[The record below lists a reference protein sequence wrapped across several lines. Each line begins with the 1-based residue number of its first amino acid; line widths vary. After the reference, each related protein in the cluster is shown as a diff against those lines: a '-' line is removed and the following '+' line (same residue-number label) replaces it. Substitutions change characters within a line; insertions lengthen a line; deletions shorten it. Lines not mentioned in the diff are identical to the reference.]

1 MVRQILHVDMDAFF
15 ASVEQ
20 RDQPELRG
28 KPVLVG
34 GRGRRSVVC
43 AASYEARAFGARSA
57 MPMGEALRRCPDA
70 IVVPVR
76 RERYAEASERV
87 FDIFRKFTP
96 LVEGLS
102 LDEAFLDVTESRAL
116 FGDGETIA
124 RAIRAMIWE
133 DTQLTGSAGVA
144 ASKFVAKIAS
154 DVNKPDGITVVPEDV
169 AAFLAPLPIRR
180 MWGVGPKSEP
190 RFVALG
196 LRTFGD
202 LQRADEDWLLRTL
215 GEEGPALRRLARGE
229 DDRPVIPDAP
239 AKSIGAESTYEEDLH
254 TKEQIAVRMLDHCQ
268 RVGGRLL
275 ENAIAANVVVLKL
288 KMSNFVVRTRRLT
301 LEEPV
306 FDTTSLY
313 EACKKLLAAWPLPEL
328 SVRLVGVS
336 AGGLEAAGARP
347 RLFPNAVIERR
358 SALERAMR
366 EASQKTGAILTRAA
380 LLDPK

>member
-1 MVRQILHVDMDAFF
+1 MRQILHIDMDAFF

-43 AASYEARAFGARSA
+43 AASYEARVFGARSA
-57 MPMGEALRRCPDA
+57 MPMGEALRRCPTA

-124 RAIRAMIWE
+124 RAIRAKIWE

-154 DVNKPDGITVVPEDV
+154 DVNKPDGITVVPDDV

-202 LQRADEDWLLRTL
+202 LQRADEDWLGRTL
-215 GEEGPALRRLARGE
+215 GEEGPALRRLALGE

-239 AKSIGAESTYEEDLH
+239 AKSIGAESTYEQDLH
-254 TKEQIAVRMLDHCQ
+254 TKEQVAVCMLDHCQ

-301 LEEPV
+301 LDEPV

-336 AGGLEAAGARP
+336 AGGLEPAGAKP

-366 EASQKTGAILTRAA
+366 EASQKTGAVLTRAA
-380 LLDPK
+380 LLEPK

>member
-1 MVRQILHVDMDAFF
+1 MDAFF

-34 GRGRRSVVC
+34 GRNRRAVVC
-43 AASYEARAFGARSA
+43 AASYEARVFGARSA
-57 MPMGEALRRCPDA
+57 MPMGEALRRCPTA

-87 FDIFRKFTP
+87 FDVFRRFTP

-124 RAIRAMIWE
+124 RAIRAEILRA
-133 DTQLTGSAGVA
+133 TQLTASAGVA
-144 ASKFVAKIAS
+144 GSKFVAKIAS
-154 DVNKPDGITVVPEDV
+154 DMNKPDGLTVVPADV

-190 RFVALG
+190 RFAALG
-196 LRTFGD
+196 LRTFAD
-202 LQRADEDWLLRTL
+202 LQRADEAWLLRAL
-215 GEEGPALRRLARGE
+215 GDEGPALRRLALGD
-229 DDRPVIPDAP
+229 DDRPVVPDAP
-239 AKSIGAESTYEEDLH
+239 AKSIGAEATYEEDLH
-254 TKEQIAVRMLDHCQ
+254 SKEEVAVRMLDHCQ

-275 ENAIAANVVVLKL
+275 DNGIAASVVVLKL

-301 LEEPV
+301 LDEPV

-313 EACKKLLAAWPLPEL
+313 EACKKLLSAWPLPEL

-336 AGGLEAAGARP
+336 AGGLEAAGAKP

-358 SALERAMR
+358 NALERAMR
-366 EASQKTGAILTRAA
+366 EASQKTGAVLTRAT
-380 LLDPK
+380 LLDRK

>member
-1 MVRQILHVDMDAFF
+1 MDAFF

-20 RDQPELRG
+20 RDNPELRG

-34 GRGRRSVVC
+34 GHSRRSVVC
-43 AASYEARAFGARSA
+43 AASYEARVFGARSA
-57 MPMGEALRRCPDA
+57 MPMGEALRRCPTA

-76 RERYAEASERV
+76 RDRYAEASARV
-87 FDIFRKFTP
+87 FDIFRRFTP

-124 RAIRAMIWE
+124 RDIRAKIQQE
-133 DTQLTGSAGVA
+133 TQLTASAGVA

-154 DVNKPDGITVVPEDV
+154 DVNKPNGLTVVPEDV
-169 AAFLAPLPIRR
+169 MAFLAPLPIRR

-196 LRTFGD
+196 LRTFRD
-202 LQRADEDWLLRTL
+202 LQQADEDWLLRAL
-215 GEEGPALRRLARGE
+215 GEEGPALRKLARGE
-229 DDRPVIPDAP
+229 DDRPVVPDAP
-239 AKSIGAESTYEEDLH
+239 AKSIGAECTYEEDLK
-254 TKEQIAVRMLDHCQ
+254 TKERIAVAMLDHCQ

-275 ENAIAANVVVLKL
+275 ECGLSASVVVLKL
-288 KMSNFVVRTRRLT
+288 KMSNFVLRTRRLT
-301 LEEPV
+301 LAEPV

-313 EACKKLLAAWPLPEL
+313 EACKTLLAAWPLPDL

-347 RLFPNAVIERR
+347 TLFPNALLEKR

-366 EASQKTGAILTRAA
+366 EASQKTGAVLTRAA
-380 LLDPK
+380 LLGAK